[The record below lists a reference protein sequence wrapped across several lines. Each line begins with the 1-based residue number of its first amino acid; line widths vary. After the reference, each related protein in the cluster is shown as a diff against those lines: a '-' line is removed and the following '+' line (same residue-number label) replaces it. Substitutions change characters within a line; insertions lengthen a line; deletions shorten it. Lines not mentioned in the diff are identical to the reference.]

1 MNYAGVLAGQKNE
14 SLMTCQQRED
24 NLVNTGQK
32 QIHLKGLFGIP
43 ACFLSYSLPRAQS
56 GFHEVKVAK
65 HNYTSLSH
73 SCYNPT

>member
-32 QIHLKGLFGIP
+32 QIHLMGLFGIL
-43 ACFLSYSLPRAQS
+43 ACFLSYSLSQSSVRIPR
-56 GFHEVKVAK
+56 GK
-65 HNYTSLSH
+65 
-73 SCYNPT
+73 SCKTQLYFTFALVL